1 MPKNCSAPVGKNQKL
16 LLKVLNCIWNQYV
29 SKRTG
34 ATRAFFANPNL
45 DDLVVPNKYTIMR
58 DELFAIVGLLNN
70 LEAVRKLDVPDVPAY
85 ARLLAIGADGTVAV
99 DTAKPLVDNTYVKF
113 LAGSLGNYGTRKP
126 IQELNVDECK
136 VNTYQLK
143 PAKATPTRGQAGNFW
158 ITEARVAERTGC
170 AGVANTGFVAFSL
183 EVNIDAFP
191 FNICA
196 DTSIGCAN
204 IKC

>member
-16 LLKVLNCIWNQYV
+16 LLKVLNCLWNQYV
-29 SKRTG
+29 SKRTVS
-34 ATRAFFANPNL
+34 TREFFANPNL
-45 DDLVVPNKYTIMR
+45 DDVVIPNKYTSMR

-70 LEAVRKLDVPDVPAY
+70 LEAVKKLNVSDVPAY
-85 ARLLAIGADGTVAV
+85 ARLLAIGADGAVAV
-99 DTAKPLVDNTYVKF
+99 DTSKPFLDNTYANYI
-113 LAGSLGNYGTRKP
+113 AGTINSNYATRKP

-136 VNTYQLK
+136 VNSYQLK
-143 PAKATPTRGQAGNFW
+143 PAKATPTRGQPGNFW

-191 FNICA
+191 FNVCA
-196 DTSIGCAN
+196 DTSIGCGN
-204 IKC
+204 F